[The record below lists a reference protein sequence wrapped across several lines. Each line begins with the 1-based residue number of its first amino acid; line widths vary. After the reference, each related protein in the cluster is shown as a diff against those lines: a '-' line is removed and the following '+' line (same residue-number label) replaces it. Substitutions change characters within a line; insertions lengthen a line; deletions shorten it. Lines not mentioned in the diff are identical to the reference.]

1 MRNWLIFIGSPTWAL
16 YFYVGGEG
24 VLPLRYNDKGPC
36 LGCDLRHMDCH
47 SDCQRYLDWRKGYD
61 KELETI
67 RKNKVEMIA
76 HAQYVRERYRK
87 EQ

>member
-1 MRNWLIFIGSPTWAL
+1 M
-16 YFYVGGEG
+16 
-24 VLPLRYNDKGPC
+24 RYNDKGPC

-47 SDCQRYLDWRKGYD
+47 SDCQRYLDWRKWYD